1 MSDAQLWQRS
11 GEGDREAFGRIVE
24 RYQSLICSLA
34 YSACGNL
41 AASEDLA
48 QETFLA
54 AWRKLGEL
62 REPARLRAWLCGIV
76 RNLAASERRREQ
88 RRGGAAQS
96 LDSVRDLAGS
106 DAYPAARA
114 VTQEEA
120 DLLWRSLAGLSET
133 YREPMVL
140 FYRQGQSVAEVARS
154 LDLTEEAVKQRL
166 SRGRSMLREEL
177 ATIVETTLTR
187 TRPTKVFT
195 VAVVAALPAITPSS
209 AGAAVI
215 ASAASGKGAVAA
227 KGVLAGIS
235 NWAIV
240 GPAIGLLLGLVSA
253 KAAASTGRSPE
264 ERACIHRHTRRM
276 TLFCF
281 AMSIAL
287 VLALSQ
293 VEGFT
298 ASPIWVVFGLLA
310 WMAVLVATVT
320 WISSRMHHDVLRIRA
335 ATGTDDDAHGEGLAE
350 KGLKLG
356 GPLVYESKL
365 RFLGLPL
372 LAVRCGG
379 TDAGSFRTRVS
390 VGWIALGDVA
400 VSPLLAIGGFAI
412 APLAV
417 GAVTVGLVSMSLW
430 GAALGVLAFG
440 TVAVG
445 WWAFGLG
452 ALG

>member
-1 MSDAQLWQRS
+1 
-11 GEGDREAFGRIVE
+11 V
-24 RYQSLICSLA
+24 
-34 YSACGNL
+34 
-41 AASEDLA
+41 
-48 QETFLA
+48 
-54 AWRKLGEL
+54 
-62 REPARLRAWLCGIV
+62 
-76 RNLAASERRREQ
+76 
-88 RRGGAAQS
+88 
-96 LDSVRDLAGS
+96 
-106 DAYPAARA
+106 
-114 VTQEEA
+114 
-120 DLLWRSLAGLSET
+120 SET

-253 KAAASTGRSPE
+253 KAAASTRRSPE
-264 ERACIHRHTRRM
+264 ERACIHPPPRRM
-276 TLFCF
+276 PLFGC
-281 AMSIAL
+281 AMGVAL
-287 VLALSQ
+287 VLALSR

-335 ATGTDDDAHGEGLAE
+335 ATGTDDYAHREGLAE

-356 GPLVYESKL
+356 GPVAYESKMGL
-365 RFLGLPL
+365 LGSRV
-372 LAVRCGG
+372 LAVSCGRTG
-379 TDAGSFRTRVS
+379 AGSFRQRLAG
-390 VGWIALGDVA
+390 GWPG
-400 VSPLLAIGGFAI
+400 
-412 APLAV
+412 
-417 GAVTVGLVSMSLW
+417 
-430 GAALGVLAFG
+430 
-440 TVAVG
+440 
-445 WWAFGLG
+445 
-452 ALG
+452 